1 MRSSKPPVLAV
12 WLFQHLTRREHR
24 EALAGDLLEE
34 YSRRSDSWYWRQ
46 VLAAIA
52 ADFRTALRSRWVC
65 VVLALVVCGAFPW
78 KQLFLNERFQSFLF
92 AGIRLSWPGSLLAG
106 IAIISA
112 FQGVI
117 LVVALGAY
125 VVGTNSFRP
134 HDFLIALYPALLVLI
149 LGNTAIA
156 ISQPLP
162 WSRLFFYYM
171 IWRLPLFFS
180 LLFSMM
186 RVRANSERI
195 ELCPS

>member
-1 MRSSKPPVLAV
+1 VLAA

-52 ADFRTALRSRWVC
+52 ADFRTTLRSPWVS
-65 VVLALVVCGAFPW
+65 VALALVVCGAFPW
-78 KQLFLNERFQSFLF
+78 NQLFLNERFQSFLL
-92 AGIRLSWPGSLLAG
+92 AGIQMSWPVSFLVG

-117 LVVALGAY
+117 LLAALCAY
-125 VVGTNSFRP
+125 IVGTDRLHSRG
-134 HDFLIALYPALLVLI
+134 FLIALYPALLVLT
-149 LGNTAIA
+149 LGNTAVA

-162 WSRLFFYYM
+162 WSRLIFYYV

-180 LLFSMM
+180 LVISMM
-186 RVRANSERI
+186 RVRATSERI
-195 ELCPS
+195 GLRTS